1 MNNLTNITLVYI
13 DDHIDFNLM
22 YYLDTRLKESIGDNI
37 SLQIIEFEF
46 KDYETTI
53 HSKEIIES
61 NVILI
66 DSRLF
71 EDAKAQNGK
80 FTGEQFKL
88 ILKKLFPFIEVIV
101 ITSKD
106 NISDLTVKK
115 CSDSRKDALV
125 YYDKE
130 LKPVIEKAINNIID
144 FQKIAITL
152 NNNNEFNDKCLLDK
166 INNSLRGE
174 DIYDDLKKED
184 IDNLI
189 ADFKTIQERLDV

>member
-66 DSRLF
+66 DSR
-71 EDAKAQNGK
+71 
-80 FTGEQFKL
+80 
-88 ILKKLFPFIEVIV
+88 
-101 ITSKD
+101 
-106 NISDLTVKK
+106 
-115 CSDSRKDALV
+115 
-125 YYDKE
+125 
-130 LKPVIEKAINNIID
+130 
-144 FQKIAITL
+144 
-152 NNNNEFNDKCLLDK
+152 
-166 INNSLRGE
+166 
-174 DIYDDLKKED
+174 
-184 IDNLI
+184 
-189 ADFKTIQERLDV
+189 